1 MNNQIKIS
9 FKDYLSEIYDKPSKI
24 HEAYRLF
31 RNYSPRNR
39 ILAES
44 QLLNLEPINTYK
56 GWQDLGR
63 QVKKGGR
70 GISLFLPV
78 ASKKKKDDEGKN
90 KKKGEGDNTAKLFCS
105 ANFIMKK
112 HWFALSQTEGEE
124 FKPEELPNFDVKKAL
139 EDFGITQEKFRSIN
153 GNCQGYAIPSKNII
167 AINPLAFAPYKTII
181 HEIAH
186 CLLHKESSQ
195 IIDGAE
201 LDSSI
206 KEFEA
211 ETTAYLVCCSL
222 GKFDHL
228 EYSRGYITNWI
239 QRNDIEEENF
249 KRAFDAANKILKAG
263 FLEGS
268 FPKEGE

>member
-1 MNNQIKIS
+1 MSDQIKIS
-9 FKDYLSEIYDKPSKI
+9 FKEYLSEIYDKPSKL

-44 QLLNLEPINTYK
+44 QLLFLEPINTYK

-63 QVKKGGR
+63 QVKKGSR

-78 ASKKKKDDEGKN
+78 VSKKKKDNEE
-90 KKKGEGDNTAKLFCS
+90 GEGEDSRNPTIKLSCS
-105 ANFIMKK
+105 AQFVMKR
-112 HWFALSQTEGEE
+112 HWFTLSQTEGEE
-124 FKPEELPNFDVKKAL
+124 FKLEELPNFDVKKAL
-139 EDFGITQEKFRSIN
+139 EAFGITQEKFHSIN

-167 AINPLAFAPYKTII
+167 AINHLAFAPYKTTI

-186 CLLHKESSQ
+186 CLLHKESAE
-195 IIDGAE
+195 IIDGEE
-201 LDSSI
+201 LESSI

-211 ETTAYLVCCSL
+211 ETVAYLVCCSL

-228 EYSRGYITNWI
+228 EYSRGYISNWI
-239 QRNDIEEENF
+239 KRNYIEEENF
-249 KRAFDAANKILKAG
+249 KRAFNAANKILKAG
-263 FLEGS
+263 FSEGS
-268 FPKEGE
+268 FPKEG